1 MIFAAF
7 CQMLLNG
14 VRKPE
19 SEAVNK
25 EKIFIDK
32 NLTKWREEALRLIF
46 PRFDALEIYSFYL
59 YTVRKK

>member
-1 MIFAAF
+1 
-7 CQMLLNG
+7 MLLNG